1 MAMTKCK
8 ECGAEI
14 STKAEA
20 CPQCGAKRKK
30 SSGCA
35 LVVLGVLVLV
45 IIVIVGANSGGNG
58 SGNRNSVATSAA
70 SSGAT
75 TTAKTPD
82 PAVEFAKQKASVA
95 QVQQR
100 FKENAQHLKKYYAS
114 TDQVK
119 QAELDIVQLALVKGA
134 YSNSKSAEQQALS
147 KQASALL
154 PEVSQQARTMY
165 ASALEETFVKN
176 GFDMKVSA
184 TGKDK
189 THLRLS
195 FALMSQ
201 PLIYKFQNEI
211 KLADQARPLGFTT
224 IVYTNGFE
232 SSLGQTWTVK
242 L

>member
-14 STKAEA
+14 STEA
-20 CPQCGAKRKK
+20 TTCPHCGAKRKK

-35 LVVLGVLVLV
+35 LVVLVILVLV
-45 IIVIVGANSGGNG
+45 VIVIVGANSGDNS
-58 SGNRNSVATSAA
+58 SGNRNPVAA
-70 SSGAT
+70 STAPSGN
-75 TTAKTPD
+75 TASAKAPD
-82 PAVEFAKQKASVA
+82 PAAEFAKQKEIVA
-95 QVQQR
+95 QIEQR
-100 FKENAQHLKKYYAS
+100 LKENAQQLKKYYAS
-114 TDQVK
+114 ADQVK
-119 QAELDIVQLALVKGA
+119 QSELDIVQLALVKGA
-134 YSNSKSAEQQALS
+134 YSTSKKAEQQALS

-154 PEVSQQARTMY
+154 PQVSQQARTMY

-176 GFDMKVSA
+176 GFDMKVKA

-189 THLRLS
+189 TRLRLS

-201 PLIYKFQNEI
+201 PLVYKFQNEI
-211 KLADQARPLGFTT
+211 KIADQARPLGFTS

>member
-35 LVVLGVLVLV
+35 VVVLIVLVVFA
-45 IIVIVGANSGGNG
+45 ITIVAGNSGNNT
-58 SGNRNSVATSAA
+58 SNRSSAA
-70 SSGAT
+70 SSASSDSST
-75 TTAKTPD
+75 TTVKTPD
-82 PAVEFAKQKASVA
+82 PAAEFAKQNEDV
-95 QVQQR
+95 VQIEQR
-100 FKENAQHLKKYYAS
+100 LKVNSQQLKKYYAS

-119 QAELDIVQLALVKGA
+119 QSELDVIQLALVKGA
-134 YSNSKSAEQQALS
+134 YTTSKVPEQQALA
-147 KQASALL
+147 KKALAL
-154 PEVSQQARTMY
+154 IPQVSQQARTMY

-184 TGKDK
+184 IGHDK
-189 THLRLS
+189 TRLHIS

-211 KLADQARPLGFTT
+211 KIADQARPLGFTS
-224 IVYTNGFE
+224 ILYTNGFDG
-232 SSLGQTWTVK
+232 SLGQTWTVK